1 MTARPSALPPFLTNR
16 RYLLSSVSSHSP
28 AAYVFDSAADPRTL
42 FILAEDTSAL
52 LSCAL
57 GALCLGCAELT
68 GMCQRVRVRVFAS
81 ASVRV
86 CECASVRVCEC
97 ASVRVCE
104 CA

>member
-1 MTARPSALPPFLTNR
+1 MRDPAHPPSLSYHLPIPS
-16 RYLLSSVSSHSP
+16 LLRLAHSP

-68 GMCQRVRVRVFAS
+68 GMCQH
-81 ASVRV
+81 ASVCHGQRD
-86 CECASVRVCEC
+86 EQKIMYLHF
-97 ASVRVCE
+97 
-104 CA
+104 

>member
-1 MTARPSALPPFLTNR
+1 MTFGCICAPRIVTASCITT
-16 RYLLSSVSSHSP
+16 SP

-68 GMCQRVRVRVFAS
+68 GARPFVCPRVA
-81 ASVRV
+81 
-86 CECASVRVCEC
+86 CW
-97 ASVRVCE
+97 
-104 CA
+104 